1 MSRTFDPAELGTGA
15 TVEQIEAACERRYA
29 GTIFAGGLPWETL
42 SGGIKHTTM
51 TVFVRDAAQYLVPP
65 GYVIAPVAEVV
76 TPEQRAAVAR
86 YIAFWSSEIN
96 DIDSVDYV
104 GGNLDA
110 DTDILRAIAEGGT
123 K

>member
-29 GTIFAGGLPWETL
+29 ESVFAFRHPWKAMSRSL
-42 SGGIKHTTM
+42 KNTTM

-65 GYVIAPVAEVV
+65 GYVIAPVDDVL
-76 TPEQRAAVAR
+76 TPEQRAAVGR
-86 YIAFWSSEIN
+86 YIDFWSSEID

-110 DTDILRAIAEGGT
+110 DFAILRAIADGGT